1 MLHPPYRPTSFQR
14 LSATFHQLQAALEN
28 IHLESV
34 AGMHLS
40 LRPQIYPAT
49 VLMALRTGDM
59 TYPSKPKMLLHR
71 HIREET
77 HRHGLISSSHTYPRI
92 YV

>member
-1 MLHPPYRPTSFQR
+1 MLHPSYRPTLFQQ
-14 LSATFHQLQAALEN
+14 LSATFRELQAPLKN

-40 LRPQIYPAT
+40 LRPQIHPAT
-49 VLMALRTGDM
+49 VLMAFRTGDM
-59 TYPSKPKMLLHR
+59 TYPSRPKMLLR
-71 HIREET
+71 RFVGEET
-77 HRHGLISSSHTYPRI
+77 HRHGLISSSHTYHRI

>member
-1 MLHPPYRPTSFQR
+1 MLHRRYRPTSFQQ
-14 LSATFHQLQAALEN
+14 LSETFHEPQAPLKD
-28 IHLESV
+28 IHLQSV

-49 VLMALRTGDM
+49 VLMAFRTGEM
-59 TYPSKPKMLLHR
+59 TYPSKPKMLLPR
-71 HIREET
+71 HVGEET
-77 HRHGLISSSHTYPRI
+77 HRHGLISSSHTYHRI